1 MLYSGALFIQSVPP
15 HPSFPLYPTPILSSP
30 GNFELSPPRV
40 VEIYWGSSRHLEGI
54 NPISPNARPWPPYAH
69 PGRTCVIQ
77 ADLIHLERAFS
88 KLNYASWYTSWL
100 ELWSASGV
108 ADHSSVLWKSETD
121 KKHMCMPRHRGTHF
135 KMKKSVFMTSVLWAL
150 WKYWGELKGRRFGFT
165 WRRWECVLYT
175 LHHLSPEFNYSF
187 ILIGFS
193 ADFSFFFFFLRVPPQ
208 MGELR
213 SCKHRGQA
221 KRKKLQI
228 FL

>member
-1 MLYSGALFIQSVPP
+1 MLYGGALFIQSVPP

-121 KKHMCMPRHRGTHF
+121 KKHMCMPRHQGTHF

-165 WRRWECVLYT
+165 WRRWESVLYT

-193 ADFSFFFFFLRVPPQ
+193 ADFSLKCVFPCYSLHIPHPLLPPTPPS
-208 MGELR
+208 R
-213 SCKHRGQA
+213 FIVR
-221 KRKKLQI
+221 
-228 FL
+228 F